1 MDNNDSGS
9 SGVGFLSGLVI
20 GAFAGAILALVLAPQ
35 SGEETRELIMGKA
48 QEAKG
53 RALDVA
59 SDLRDLAG
67 QLADDLRK
75 QADEL
80 SKKTRT
86 AYETTAKRAD
96 NAVHAAKNAAQA
108 KIDEIQNG

>member
-1 MDNNDSGS
+1 MDNDRGNA
-9 SGVGFLSGLVI
+9 GVGFLSGLVI
-20 GAFAGAILALVLAPQ
+20 GAFAGAVIALMLAPQ
-35 SGEETRELIMGKA
+35 TGEETRELILGKA

-53 RALDVA
+53 KALDLA

-80 SKKTRT
+80 SKRTRA
-86 AYETTAKRAD
+86 AYEQGARRVDTTVQAGR
-96 NAVHAAKNAAQA
+96 NAAKA
-108 KIDEIQNG
+108 KLDELQSE